1 MLVHARIFS
10 TLLTVL
16 LAAPAF
22 ALKGLAFYGFLVLI
36 LGWFVAACWLWQ
48 LTRSATSQM
57 P

>member
-1 MLVHARIFS
+1 LP

-22 ALKGLAFYGFLVLI
+22 AFKGAAFYGFLVLI
-36 LGWFVAACWLWQ
+36 LGWFLLIAGRLWR
-48 LTRSATSQM
+48 LSRSSAPQM